1 MRKTDKKLESTL
13 ITALTE
19 VCNEALEAFDGFQW
33 LTHFANYS
41 HFPDSLIIVC
51 VFDTNEHLEKMYQ
64 KDTGNAFRHMIKSK
78 LESIGIRL
86 KNIHLHVKFE
96 TEEACKKEN
105 DGRWNKRFNYA

>member
-13 ITALTE
+13 IKALTE
-19 VCNEALEAFDGFQW
+19 VCDEALETFDGFQW
-33 LTHFANYS
+33 LTHFVNYS
-41 HFPDSLIIVC
+41 HFPDSLIVVC

-64 KDTGNAFRHMIKSK
+64 EDTGDTFRHMVKSK

-86 KNIHLHVKFE
+86 KNIHSHVKFD
-96 TEEACKKEN
+96 TEEACRKEN

>member
-19 VCNEALEAFDGFQW
+19 VCNEALEAFNGFQW

-41 HFPDSLIIVC
+41 HFPDSLVVVC

-64 KDTGNAFRHMIKSK
+64 KDTGDTFRHMLKSK
-78 LESIGIRL
+78 LESIDIRL
-86 KNIHLHVKFE
+86 KNIDSHVKFD
-96 TEEACKKEN
+96 TEEACEKEN
-105 DGRWNKRFNYA
+105 DGRWNKRFDYA